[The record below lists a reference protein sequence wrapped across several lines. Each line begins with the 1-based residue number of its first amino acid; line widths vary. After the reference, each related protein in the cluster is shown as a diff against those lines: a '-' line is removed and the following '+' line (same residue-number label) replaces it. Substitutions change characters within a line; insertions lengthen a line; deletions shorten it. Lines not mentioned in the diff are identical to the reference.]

1 MNYTLGDSV
10 RYIDDFLI
18 YYAIALLLF
27 AAFTLIY
34 TVITPHR
41 EFRLIRAGNMAA
53 AISFGG
59 AMIGFSLP
67 LSAALE
73 YSVNL
78 ADMVLFALVATFVQL
93 ATFFI
98 ARMLLPGLPQ
108 SIEQGNIAKALFTAA
123 LSIAVGQ
130 LNAAAL
136 VY

>member
-1 MNYTLGDSV
+1 MQYTLGDSV

-18 YYAIALLLF
+18 YYAIALALF

-34 TVITPHR
+34 TWITPHR
-41 EFRLIRAGNMAA
+41 EFALIRSGNVAA
-53 AISFGG
+53 AISMGG

-73 YSVNL
+73 YSVNI
-78 ADMVLFALVATFVQL
+78 ADMVLFAVVATVVQL

-98 ARMLLPGLPQ
+98 ARALLPGLPQ
-108 SIEQGNIAKALFTAA
+108 SIEQGNVAKAAFSAA
-123 LSIAVGQ
+123 LAIAVGQ